1 MVTDSLHLPTLFE
14 GDLFAQKRDKTHR
27 KPKNDQL
34 NIISIDTAI
43 ILLLWIPLAKIIMQ
57 LNLILWQPDQ
67 PVEGFWHQVT
77 FMRMNGALM
86 FTAPTNERA
95 DPSLRLDRAVDSGDS
110 RLQQQRCTRAVHLVT
125 QQTQRAS
132 LTSLVLLSFQT
143 WISSK
148 QTQTHRSSGDD
159 SLIPVTLYNSQTAA
173 QFSSLIWD
181 QTHLCIFNVCCAS

>member
-1 MVTDSLHLPTLFE
+1 MVTDSLHLPTLIFW
-14 GDLFAQKRDKTHR
+14 GWFFCTKKRQNTQKTKKWPIKYYFYRYSDNPVIVNSFGQDNHAVKSDIVTARPASRRFLTSGNFHEDER
-27 KPKNDQL
+27 GL
-34 NIISIDTAI
+34 NVHGSN
-43 ILLLWIPLAKIIMQ
+43 K
-57 LNLILWQPDQ
+57 
-67 PVEGFWHQVT
+67 
-77 FMRMNGALM
+77 
-86 FTAPTNERA
+86 RA
-95 DPSLRLDRAVDSGDS
+95 SRPEPATGPSRGQ

-148 QTQTHRSSGDD
+148 QTQTHRSSDDD